1 MIISQTILLPQKI
14 NKIYLKF
21 LKHALLRTPKIQE
34 IAAGR
39 GTIPSQ
45 RFKCG
50 FTCEIS
56 LTNYPKV
63 FTCKRTVNMLLR
75 KISSQLFFNFQV
87 TRKILRKFRLQRN
100 SNL

>member
-1 MIISQTILLPQKI
+1 MLYSGR
-14 NKIYLKF
+14 LKS
-21 LKHALLRTPKIQE
+21 KKS
-34 IAAGR
+34 GR